1 MSLKLKF
8 AQGMHVPVKDLFANL
23 HYPST
28 PGVQLQGMPQCCTAA
43 AVLLSHHN
51 DRGDAT
57 LAVVRIQ

>member
-1 MSLKLKF
+1 
-8 AQGMHVPVKDLFANL
+8 MHAPVKDVFANL
-23 HYPST
+23 QYPNT

-43 AVLLSHHN
+43 AVHLSHHN